1 VTNIS
6 PAESAASVR
15 LGELFLASF
24 TKLTSVQ
31 PGERVLDLGTRD
43 GAAALE
49 AARRTGSEG
58 EVLLL
63 DDDGAR
69 LEAVVG
75 TARAEGMDWVRGELS
90 DARSIPGPE
99 SYWDVIICHLAFPHL
114 AEPETALRET
124 LRVMRPVARLG
135 ISTWGERERC
145 PLITV
150 FLDAVE
156 PFVPAAAE
164 LSRSLFRYSSPGALA
179 ATLAAV
185 GYEDAT
191 PERFT
196 EWPAFRDVDDYW
208 QAITSDSRFA
218 SLAAALDAEQV
229 AAAKA
234 TVEKKTRFYRRRVGL
249 EIKVEGVVLAAVK

>member
-1 VTNIS
+1 MTNIS
-6 PAESAASVR
+6 PAESAATVR
-15 LGELFLASF
+15 LGELFLGSF

-31 PGERVLDLGTRD
+31 PGERVLDLGARD
-43 GAAALE
+43 GAAALA
-49 AARRTGSEG
+49 AARRSGSEG
-58 EVLLL
+58 EVLML
-63 DDDGAR
+63 DDDASR
-69 LEAVVG
+69 LESVLDA
-75 TARAEGMDWVRGELS
+75 ARAEDMDWLRGKVS

-99 SYWDVIICHLAFPHL
+99 SYWDVIICHLAFPQL
-114 AEPETALRET
+114 ADPEATLRET

-145 PLITV
+145 PLITI
-150 FLDAVE
+150 FLDAIA

-164 LSRSLFRYSSPGALA
+164 LNRSLFRYSSPGMLA
-179 ATLAAV
+179 TTLADA

-208 QAITSDSRFA
+208 RSITADSRFA
-218 SLAAALDAEQV
+218 SLVADLDTEQS
-229 AAAKA
+229 AAAKQ
-234 TVEKKTRFYRRRVGL
+234 TIESKTKFYRRRDGL

>member
-1 VTNIS
+1 M
-6 PAESAASVR
+6 R
-15 LGELFLASF
+15 LGELFLSSF

-49 AARRTGSEG
+49 AARRSGSEG

-63 DDDGAR
+63 DDDASR
-69 LEAVVG
+69 LEAALRA
-75 TARAEGMDWVRGELS
+75 ARSEGMEWVRGEVS

-99 SYWDVIICHLAFPHL
+99 VYWDAIICHLAFPQL
-114 AEPETALRET
+114 AEPETTLRET

-135 ISTWGERERC
+135 VSTWGERERC

-150 FLDAVE
+150 FLDAVA
-156 PFVPAAAE
+156 PFAPAAVE
-164 LSRSLFRYSSPGALA
+164 LSRSLFRYSSPG
-179 ATLAAV
+179 TLAVTLAEA

-196 EWPAFRDVDDYW
+196 EWPAFRDVEDYW
-208 QAITSDSRFA
+208 RTMTLDSRFA
-218 SLAAALDAEQV
+218 NLAAGLDAEQI
-229 AAAKA
+229 AEAKA
-234 TVEKKTRFYRRRVGL
+234 TIEKKTRFYRRRDGL